1 MKSIRFRLLIAM
13 LAVLLGSAIAKSQT
27 SEDAPPP
34 PPMQGHGHGMPMWSG
49 DDMEHFL
56 AAKLNLSED
65 QKKQAVALLQKEHPT
80 MQPLFQ
86 QQHQLDIQLR
96 QYVEGNYDEAKVQA
110 LAAQKAQVQQQITI
124 QQTRIHNEVYQ
135 LLTPDQREQLKQLEA
150 QRDAHIEQRMQH
162 HAHMAPSSEQ

>member
-27 SEDAPPP
+27 SEDAPPA
-34 PPMQGHGHGMPMWSG
+34 PPMGGHAHGMPMWSG

-96 QYVEGNYDEAKVQA
+96 QFVEGNYDEAKVQA

-124 QQTRIHNEVYQ
+124 NQTRIHNEVYQ
-135 LLTPDQREQLKQLEA
+135 LLTPDQKEQLKQLEA

-162 HAHMAPSSEQ
+162 HAHMQPQSEQ